1 MRLGSPRKYS
11 EVTGWG
17 LMSQAQCPYKK
28 RLGELAPSLGARS
41 TEGRGGSRREGGH
54 LQPGWKLLARN
65 QACWRPDLGLP
76 VSRAV
81 VLVTAAEQRRTAVNS
96 CPGAHGVPCCGCLH
110 TSCPALPCPVSSTSP
125 CPARDPKARVCFLDF
140 VPSAQGRIPRTE
152 WPDCSEHI
160 SRGNERFRREDS
172 GLGKVPGAET
182 GVVRWKM

>member
-1 MRLGSPRKYS
+1 MLPLWVHAARKGVGDHGEKVAICSPGGNSSPETKPA
-11 EVTGWG
+11 GG
-17 LMSQAQCPYKK
+17 LISDFQCP
-28 RLGELAPSLGARS
+28 ELAFAA
-41 TEGRGGSRREGGH
+41 
-54 LQPGWKLLARN
+54 QP
-65 QACWRPDLGLP
+65 
-76 VSRAV
+76 V

-160 SRGNERFRREDS
+160 SRGNERFRRKDS